1 MRGRDVSDVATIVNY
16 DDASSS
22 LNLSTLDFISKQE
35 TNIKQIR
42 GPLKDYC
49 LLSKVNMLERC
60 GQANSHMVG
69 WIIQCT
75 QIGTPLTFLT
85 WPKVNMILVAPILAL
100 FQPRRLNLGWKPWVD
115 VTLFG
120 DNMRV
125 WGLTWK
131 IMYIIDHDMGMQEI
145 ICFISGH

>member
-69 WIIQCT
+69 
-75 QIGTPLTFLT
+75 
-85 WPKVNMILVAPILAL
+85 
-100 FQPRRLNLGWKPWVD
+100 
-115 VTLFG
+115 
-120 DNMRV
+120 
-125 WGLTWK
+125 
-131 IMYIIDHDMGMQEI
+131 
-145 ICFISGH
+145 